1 MIPVRITIENF
12 GPFRATARRR
22 HFDFPSQPGL
32 YFLWGENR
40 ADPQMEG
47 NACGKSKLWEAL
59 CWVLFDRTSDGVKGP
74 AMMNWDADAKEGAK
88 VEFVY
93 LDDAGV
99 PKQVT
104 RTWRPNSWT
113 MTVDN
118 KEFDLAKDSNPLLA
132 DLKVGYEPFMHS
144 VLFAQSREFFM
155 DMRPEPQAQLFGEI
169 MAIDRWVEYS
179 QRASQRAGRTDLALR
194 TLERDLGRVSGR
206 LEQLSADTALED
218 LSAQYEQAR
227 KNRLRT
233 LQEDHDKGIALSKE
247 KKAILARSDAS
258 EREAREAYSAELAKL
273 EKVKGSLREL
283 DAAISSTEVEARTL
297 ERQAKDL
304 ASALHRHGV
313 GQSCPTCGQPIP
325 KSSEAAMQQ
334 QLVDLEAALR
344 KKRGLLKT
352 AREHKAQGQESYDRQ
367 DVVVRRRNEALRCAE
382 QATIEA
388 RRDHLQVENL
398 LDRIERE
405 HEECADK
412 ANPYEERAQERSR
425 DLVDLQKQADKMQR
439 QIDDLNMTMTIEAG
453 WSRWF
458 REIRLALISEALEQ
472 FELEVNNAIQS
483 KGLLGWELEFAV
495 DKETKAGAARRGFSV
510 MVKSPNSP
518 ERVPWALW
526 SGGEKQRLRVAGQEG
541 LANLIRARTGL
552 SLNLEVWDEP
562 TQWLS
567 KKGVND
573 LLESLARRAQVE
585 QRQIWIVDHRSLE
598 FGGFSGSACVIKTR
612 NNGAYFDQSG
622 LYISAST
629 TRPLRRRLHE

>member
-1 MIPVRITIENF
+1 MTPLRITIENF

-22 HFDFPSQPGL
+22 HFDFPGKPGL

-74 AMMNWDADAKEGAK
+74 AMMNWDADAKAGAR
-88 VEFVY
+88 VDFSY
-93 LDDAGV
+93 IDDAGV

-113 MTVDN
+113 MSVDGQ
-118 KEFDLAKDSNPLLA
+118 EFDLAKDSNPLLA
-132 DLKVGYEPFMHS
+132 DLKVGYEPFLHS
-144 VLFAQSREFFM
+144 VLFAQSREFFL

-169 MAIDRWVEYS
+169 MAIDRWVDYS
-179 QRASQRAGRTDLALR
+179 QRASQRAGRTDLLLR

-227 KNRLRT
+227 KKRLRT
-233 LQEDHDKGIALSKE
+233 LQEDHDKGIALSGE
-247 KKAILARSDAS
+247 KKAILARSDAA
-258 EREAREAYSAELAKL
+258 EGEAREAYAAELAKL
-273 EKVKGSLREL
+273 EQLKKALREIGMAMADL
-283 DAAISSTEVEARTL
+283 EVEVRTSV
-297 ERQAKDL
+297 RQVKDL
-304 ASALHRHGV
+304 ASALHNHEV
-313 GQSCPTCGQPIP
+313 GQNCPTCGQEIP
-325 KSSEAAMQQ
+325 EEAQGGIRRQ
-334 QLVDLEAALR
+334 IHDLNAAIKRKEA
-344 KKRGLLKT
+344 LLAT
-352 AREHKAQGQESYDRQ
+352 AREHKVQGQEAYDRQ
-367 DVVVRRRNEALRCAE
+367 DVVVRRRNEALRGAE

-388 RRDHLQVENL
+388 RRDRARVEDL

-405 HEECADK
+405 HEEWSDK
-412 ANPYEERAQERSR
+412 PNPYEERIKERSR
-425 DLVDLQKQADKMQR
+425 DLVDLQKQAAKMQR
-439 QIDDLNMTMTIEAG
+439 QIDDLTMTMTIEAG
-453 WSRWF
+453 WSKWF

-495 DKETKAGAARRGFSV
+495 DKETKAGTSRRGFSV

-598 FGGFSGSACVIKTR
+598 FGGFSGSTCVIKTR

-622 LYISAST
+622 MYISAPES
-629 TRPLRRRLHE
+629 RPARRRVHE